1 MSEKIFFRETNKIN
15 RDSRRVIFEV
25 KKVFSTCQII
35 FFILDARNP
44 IGTWPSF
51 LNKKDKYK
59 SKKIL
64 IILNKC
70 DLVPVDVA
78 EKWIKIISK
87 QFLVFSFFCKKKN
100 ETEQKKIISVLRQIK
115 KQFFKEKK
123 KIHAGVIGY
132 PNVGKSSFIN
142 SLIGKKS
149 LRESCV
155 AGETKTWQFI
165 KLTKDIFLTD
175 SPGSISGEELS
186 GEWGILKGTIK
197 IEKIGEIK
205 KEILQNLFKIIGKSK
220 EKRLKHLHQK
230 KGLLIRGGKQNY
242 ILNNHIIFKA
252 FLSGKL
258 PWCSPIP
265 EKKGS
270 VNKILFI
277 NTWKTT
283 LFSTKPV

>member
-87 QFLVFSFFCKKKN
+87 QFLVFSFFCKKKMRLN
-100 ETEQKKIISVLRQIK
+100 
-115 KQFFKEKK
+115 KK
-123 KIHAGVIGY
+123 K
-132 PNVGKSSFIN
+132 
-142 SLIGKKS
+142 L
-149 LRESCV
+149 
-155 AGETKTWQFI
+155 
-165 KLTKDIFLTD
+165 
-175 SPGSISGEELS
+175 
-186 GEWGILKGTIK
+186 
-197 IEKIGEIK
+197 
-205 KEILQNLFKIIGKSK
+205 
-220 EKRLKHLHQK
+220 
-230 KGLLIRGGKQNY
+230 
-242 ILNNHIIFKA
+242 
-252 FLSGKL
+252 
-258 PWCSPIP
+258 
-265 EKKGS
+265 
-270 VNKILFI
+270 
-277 NTWKTT
+277 
-283 LFSTKPV
+283 